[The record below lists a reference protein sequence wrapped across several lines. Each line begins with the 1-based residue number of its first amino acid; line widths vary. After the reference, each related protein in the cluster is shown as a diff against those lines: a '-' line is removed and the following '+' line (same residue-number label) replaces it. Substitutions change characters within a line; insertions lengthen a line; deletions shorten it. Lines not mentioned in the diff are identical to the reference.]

1 MGKTLLL
8 NTVAA
13 CHAAA
18 SLPADELA
26 RAKISPPPP
35 EDSGLIK
42 GAALRDTYARIVTVR
57 LRDFAKLDGRDSP
70 FTKQEIS
77 VADAAAWAVADL
89 IGLLAALPRATPQE
103 LSAELFG
110 SSDAPAPCA
119 LWLLDGFDEAPGAE
133 KLAKGLT
140 VPVKA
145 AFQDARSGN
154 LSAPC
159 NALAEVAFRSQ
170 IATTIDAGDRLQA
183 VLRVLLTEANVVVSS
198 RPQFE
203 ALLAPFTGRSNASYL
218 RLDLLSPDAVQ
229 TFVCNALKVRGYRC
243 GPVTTF
249 LLVWL
254 RVTPD
259 IPLAG

>member
-18 SLPADELA
+18 SLSADELG
-26 RAKISPPPP
+26 RAKISPPPT

-42 GAALRDTYARIVTVR
+42 GAALRDTYARVVTVR
-57 LRDFAKLDGRDSP
+57 LRDFVKLDGRDSP

-89 IGLLAALPRATPQE
+89 IGLLAAIPRATPQE

-110 SSDAPAPCA
+110 SSDAPAPRT

-133 KLAKGLT
+133 ELAKALT
-140 VPVKA
+140 SPVKA
-145 AFQDARSGN
+145 AFQEARSGK

-183 VLRVLLTEANVVVSS
+183 VLRVLLTEANVVLSS

-203 ALLAPFTGRSNASYL
+203 ALLAPLTGRSNASFL
-218 RLDLLSPDAVQ
+218 RLDALSPDSVQ
-229 TFVCNALKVRGYRC
+229 AFVCHALKVRGVSLWPCYHVLSWS
-243 GPVTTF
+243 GYSS
-249 LLVWL
+249 LLIF
-254 RVTPD
+254 R
-259 IPLAG
+259 